1 MNWVAI
7 FDWDGVII
15 DSSRQHEQAWELLA
29 AEHGLR
35 IGPGCFQR
43 SFGMKNERVIPDILG
58 WTKNPRLI
66 QEWSLRKEELYRQL
80 VAEQG
85 ATTIPG
91 ARSWLETLAQSGIR
105 CALGTS
111 TPRLNLDA
119 TLEKLALGSFFQA
132 AITGDDVAHGKPD
145 PEVFLKAA
153 TSLAAD
159 PAKCVVFEDA
169 PVGLQAAKTAGMK
182 AVALTTT
189 HAAPSLALADWVVKD
204 LNEACI
210 EVIGQWFN

>member
-29 AEHGLR
+29 AEEGLR
-35 IGPGCFQR
+35 IGPGCFSR

-58 WTKNPRLI
+58 WTKSPRLI
-66 QEWSLRKEELYRQL
+66 QEWSLRKEVLYRQL

-85 ATTIPG
+85 ADMIPG
-91 ARSWLETLAQSGIR
+91 AKSWLVTLAQSGIR

-132 AITGDDVAHGKPD
+132 TITGDDVDQGKPD

-153 TSLAAD
+153 ASLAAS
-159 PAKCVVFEDA
+159 PEKCVVFEDA
-169 PVGLQAAKTAGMK
+169 PVGLEAAKTAGMK
-182 AVALTTT
+182 VVALTTT
-189 HAAPSLALADWVVKD
+189 HPAPSLVLADWVVKD
-204 LNEACI
+204 LNEVRI
-210 EVIGQWFN
+210 EVIGKWFN